1 MSVVRQTLA
10 TFQENL
16 SRQEEKLNQAIIG
29 FEKKVN
35 DHQSEVLWRIQDA
48 EELLRNRVSEQRV
61 KDLTNAIDEKLT
73 AMLER
78 DQVKLLERLMKSH
91 EELKMHI
98 KTAEN
103 YTTEKFDYI
112 KGLMMQVDAKAGS
125 MATIG
130 MIDNLK
136 EDNKNLKL
144 KFEMEFEQFQQ
155 YLKE

>member
-1 MSVVRQTLA
+1 
-10 TFQENL
+10 
-16 SRQEEKLNQAIIG
+16 
-29 FEKKVN
+29 
-35 DHQSEVLWRIQDA
+35 
-48 EELLRNRVSEQRV
+48 
-61 KDLTNAIDEKLT
+61 
-73 AMLER
+73 
-78 DQVKLLERLMKSH
+78 MKSH